1 MAKIL
6 NKDPF
11 TYQQEK
17 DEFMSTL
24 KQFHRNRG
32 TPIGKSPV
40 IGGREID
47 LYLLYR
53 QVIKFGGWRKVNF
66 AFEFTSV

>member
-1 MAKIL
+1 M
-6 NKDPF
+6 
-11 TYQQEK
+11 
-17 DEFMSTL
+17 
-24 KQFHRNRG
+24 QFLFCR
-32 TPIGKSPV
+32 TPIGKTPV
-40 IGGREID
+40 IGGKEVD